1 MIASEDAS
9 RISTLAVRVN
19 AGSRYATK
27 DGVSHLL
34 SRFNY
39 QDTNDKSALRLVRES
54 ELLSGRLE
62 SQVCRNYITLKAT
75 FLKEHLPY
83 YVNSL
88 ANVLYKTS
96 FKKHELVESVLPAAN
111 YDLARYEQNP
121 INVAKDLLYNVT
133 FRSGLGN
140 PLLYDGVESVSLE
153 DIQNFADD
161 VYTKEN
167 IDIIAKGVNTQDLSK
182 FINDSLFNSLPMGT
196 SKLLGTKQKTYQGED
211 RVRYIGSSVVSLGI
225 PFNKEAAPQFYA
237 LSKYLTSSLSELSPL
252 IHSSSA
258 AVSGENGLFVLNLL
272 DADASVVTENIK
284 KVVQGLRKGINLS
297 KAKDYAKLE
306 LELENQLS
314 LVPRDLSF
322 DAVKDFKLEKF
333 NLAAVGDVSKLPF
346 ADEL

>member
-1 MIASEDAS
+1 MCI
-9 RISTLAVRVN
+9 R
-19 AGSRYATK
+19 
-27 DGVSHLL
+27 
-34 SRFNY
+34 
-39 QDTNDKSALRLVRES
+39 
-54 ELLSGRLE
+54 
-62 SQVCRNYITLKAT
+62 
-75 FLKEHLPY
+75 
-83 YVNSL
+83 
-88 ANVLYKTS
+88 
-96 FKKHELVESVLPAAN
+96 
-111 YDLARYEQNP
+111 
-121 INVAKDLLYNVT
+121 
-133 FRSGLGN
+133 
-140 PLLYDGVESVSLE
+140 
-153 DIQNFADD
+153 
-161 VYTKEN
+161 
-167 IDIIAKGVNTQDLSK
+167 
-182 FINDSLFNSLPMGT
+182 
-196 SKLLGTKQKTYQGED
+196 D
-211 RVRYIGSSVVSLGI
+211 R
-225 PFNKEAAPQFYA
+225 FYA